1 MATLPNTTNGTEL
14 SEFTLEV
21 QPSYTY
27 RLDIDKGRITGM
39 TDERE
44 ALLQAVYLILST
56 ERYMYVIYSRRYGVE
71 LSEIIGKDRD
81 YAICEI
87 KRCISESLLQDDRI
101 TDIVDWDFEET
112 RNTVTASFT
121 VKTIFGDIS
130 VKKEVEV

>member
-1 MATLPNTTNGTEL
+1 MATLPNTANGTDL

-27 RLDIDKGRITGM
+27 RLDIDRSRITGM

-71 LSEIIGKDRD
+71 LSDIIGKDRD

-101 TDIVDWDFEET
+101 TDIVDWDFEES
-112 RNTVTASFT
+112 RDTVTASFT

>member
-1 MATLPNTTNGTEL
+1 MATLPTNESGVSL
-14 SEFTLEV
+14 SAFVLEV

-27 RLDIDKGRITGM
+27 KLDIERNRVNGM

-56 ERYMYVIYSRRYGVE
+56 ERYMHVIYSHRYGVE
-71 LSEIIGKDRD
+71 LEEIIGKERD

-87 KRCISESLLQDDRI
+87 KRRISEALLQDDRI
-101 TDIVDWDFEET
+101 TEVTDWAFSET
-112 RNTVTASFT
+112 RDTVTASFT

-130 VKKEVEV
+130 VVKEVRA

>member
-1 MATLPNTTNGTEL
+1 MATLPNTTNGADL

-27 RLDIDKGRITGM
+27 RLDIDRNRITGM

-101 TDIVDWDFEET
+101 TDIADWDFEET

-121 VKTIFGDIS
+121 AKTIFGNIS

>member
-1 MATLPNTTNGTEL
+1 MATLPNTTNGTDL

-27 RLDIDKGRITGM
+27 RLDIDKNRITGM

-56 ERYMYVIYSRRYGVE
+56 ERYMYIIYSRSYGVE
-71 LSEIIGKDRD
+71 FSEIIGKDRD

-87 KRCISESLLQDDRI
+87 KRCISEALLQDDRI

-121 VKTIFGDIS
+121 VKTVFGDIF
-130 VKKEVEV
+130 VKKEVDV